1 MEDLAREYAKRIRM
15 RLGPRVKEVILFGS
29 RARGDAREYSDYDV
43 LVVLDQRSPEL
54 RAEILDIGAR
64 MMDQYGILVATVLRS
79 VEEWRGSQGYP
90 FARNIA
96 RESIAL

>member
-1 MEDLAREYAKRIRM
+1 MEDLAREYAKRIRT
-15 RLGPRVKEVILFGS
+15 RLGPRVKEVRLFGS